1 MLETAEMP
9 STAGTSAR
17 AVTPARMAARMAAT
31 ATVYS
36 RKDLSQ
42 YSAWTPATAA
52 DVNSRRETCNSRDA
66 RNSRDAINSISIS
79 STGSFK
85 GPEKV

>member
-9 STAGTSAR
+9 STAGTPAR
-17 AVTPARMAARMAAT
+17 AVTPARMAAT

-36 RKDLSQ
+36 RKDLAQ

-52 DVNSRRETCNSRDA
+52 GTHN
-66 RNSRDAINSISIS
+66 
-79 STGSFK
+79 
-85 GPEKV
+85 